1 MSWQNRD
8 VAGRAPAVVVA
19 ARRRRSPLMPPSD
32 ANPEINQ
39 HHHYLPLPVP
49 VDAVTASD
57 AMRDLSRA
65 INSLM
70 EKPEAYIMVCVQG
83 SASMCFAQS
92 EEPCAF
98 AELFSV
104 GAIGG
109 DKNVAIARE
118 VMALVTGKLGVPK
131 ERCYMNF
138 VDAARADF
146 GWNGTTFG
154 AM

>member
-1 MSWQNRD
+1 
-8 VAGRAPAVVVA
+8 
-19 ARRRRSPLMPPSD
+19 
-32 ANPEINQ
+32 
-39 HHHYLPLPVP
+39 
-49 VDAVTASD
+49 
-57 AMRDLSRA
+57 MRDLSRA
-65 INSLM
+65 INGLTK
-70 EKPEAYIMVCVQG
+70 KPEQYIMVCIQG
-83 SASMCFAQS
+83 GAAMCFAQS

-98 AELFSV
+98 AELFSI

-138 VDAARADF
+138 VDAARDAF
-146 GWNGTTFG
+146 GWNGTTFA